1 MKKALTIGGVSVVVV
16 ALVLGMALPALA
28 APDITIPWTE
38 DFDVKMVRGEVTYVD
53 EANQSYFTI
62 LSGEDEIRIRVDDDT
77 KYFLLDVAERI
88 TTTAQERLRLSQ
100 HQNGAGKRLKVQSQ
114 LSQAEDASL
123 VEPELIEHSPFGERA
138 DFSDIEIGDKVVVFL
153 ANGEN
158 LAKVVLIIKPDTV
171 ARVSGVITGVSAR
184 TIEITPDDGRPVT
197 LRYDE
202 DTIFTLHGFTSVE
215 ERQLA
220 RAVYDSQHMLAKRV
234 VVYLPGD

>member
-88 TTTAQERLRLSQ
+88 TTTAQERMSLSQ
-100 HQNGAGKRLKVQSQ
+100 HQEGVGKRLKVQSQ

-123 VEPELIEHSPFGERA
+123 VEPELIEHSPFGER
-138 DFSDIEIGDKVVVFL
+138 
-153 ANGEN
+153 
-158 LAKVVLIIKPDTV
+158 
-171 ARVSGVITGVSAR
+171 
-184 TIEITPDDGRPVT
+184 
-197 LRYDE
+197 Y
-202 DTIFTLHGFTSVE
+202 
-215 ERQLA
+215 
-220 RAVYDSQHMLAKRV
+220 
-234 VVYLPGD
+234 